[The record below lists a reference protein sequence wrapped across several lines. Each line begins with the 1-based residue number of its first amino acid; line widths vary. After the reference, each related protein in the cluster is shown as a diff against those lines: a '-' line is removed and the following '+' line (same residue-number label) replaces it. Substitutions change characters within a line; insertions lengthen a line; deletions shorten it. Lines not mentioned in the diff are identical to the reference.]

1 MNDSRPPPSEGDVNV
16 SPARAEWR
24 ASLSDA
30 ARAALDE
37 DERYFLR
44 QSLSTPCLAPIVRAE
59 GAVLTDVDGR
69 RIFDFHGNSVH
80 QLGHGHPKV
89 VDAIRRE
96 METLPFSPRRF
107 SNATATA
114 LARRLVET
122 APGDLDK
129 VLFAPSGAAAI
140 SMALKLARYATGRHK
155 TLSLWDSFHGANLD
169 AIGVGGEALFRR
181 GSWPD
186 DSGRRAPAATQSCP
200 PLFWRRQA
208 VRALRRL
215 YRLCA

>member
-1 MNDSRPPPSEGDVNV
+1 VNQSRPPPSEGDVNV
-16 SPARAEWR
+16 LPARAEWR

-59 GAVLTDVDGR
+59 GAILTDVDGR

-96 METLPFSPRRF
+96 MESLPFCPRRF
-107 SNATATA
+107 ANATA
-114 LARRLVET
+114 LARRLVDT

-140 SMALKLARYATGRHK
+140 SMALKLAATLPPGTRRCRSGTRSMAPISTRSASAAKLCSAAGWGR
-155 TLSLWDSFHGANLD
+155 
-169 AIGVGGEALFRR
+169 
-181 GSWPD
+181 
-186 DSGRRAPAATQSCP
+186 
-200 PLFWRRQA
+200 
-208 VRALRRL
+208 
-215 YRLCA
+215 

>member
-1 MNDSRPPPSEGDVNV
+1 MNDPRLPPSEGDVNV

-24 ASLSDA
+24 TSLSDA
-30 ARAALDE
+30 ARTALDE

-59 GAVLTDVDGR
+59 GTVLTDVDGR
-69 RIFDFHGNSVH
+69 CILDFHGNSVH

-89 VDAIRRE
+89 VAAIRRE
-96 METLPFSPRRF
+96 METLPFCPRRF
-107 SNATATA
+107 ANATATA

-155 TLSLWDSFHGANLD
+155 TLSLWDSFTAPISTRSES
-169 AIGVGGEALFRR
+169 AAKPCSAR
-181 GSWPD
+181 GW
-186 DSGRRAPAATQSCP
+186 GR
-200 PLFWRRQA
+200 
-208 VRALRRL
+208 
-215 YRLCA
+215 

>member
-1 MNDSRPPPSEGDVNV
+1 VNDSRPPPVEGDVNV
-16 SPARAEWR
+16 SSARAEWR
-24 ASLSDA
+24 ASLSDS

-89 VDAIRRE
+89 CRRDP
-96 METLPFSPRRF
+96 TRNGDPAFSPRRF

-129 VLFAPSGAAAI
+129 VCSPRAAPRPS
-140 SMALKLARYATGRHK
+140 R
-155 TLSLWDSFHGANLD
+155 
-169 AIGVGGEALFRR
+169 
-181 GSWPD
+181 
-186 DSGRRAPAATQSCP
+186 
-200 PLFWRRQA
+200 WR
-208 VRALRRL
+208 
-215 YRLCA
+215 